1 MKGCILEVDLEYFKK
16 LHEFHKDYPLAT
28 DKLEIKKEMLSGYQ
42 LKIAKDYN
50 ISISNIKAIVPH
62 FFNK

>member
-1 MKGCILEVDLEYFKK
+1 MKGCILEVYLEYFKK
-16 LHEFHKDYPLAT
+16 LHKFHKDYPLAT
-28 DKLEIKKEMLSGYQ
+28 DKLEIKKEMLSDYQ

-50 ISISNIKAIVPH
+50 ISISNIKAIVPN

>member
-1 MKGCILEVDLEYFKK
+1 MKGCILEVYLEYFRK
-16 LHEFHKDYPLAT
+16 LHEFHKDHPLAT
-28 DKLEIKKEMLSGYQ
+28 DKLEIKKEMFSDYQ

-50 ISISNIKAIVPH
+50 ISISNIKAIVPN

>member
-42 LKIAKDYN
+42 LKTAKDYN
-50 ISISNIKAIVPH
+50 ISISNIKAIVPN